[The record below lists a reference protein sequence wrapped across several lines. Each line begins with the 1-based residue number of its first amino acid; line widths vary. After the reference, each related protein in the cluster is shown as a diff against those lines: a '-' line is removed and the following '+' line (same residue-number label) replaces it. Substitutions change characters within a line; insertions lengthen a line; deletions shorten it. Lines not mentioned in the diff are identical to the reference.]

1 MVPDE
6 GRASQRRESGKR
18 GGETLTQPS
27 GGGVLGGEELKK
39 LQVKAARDKR
49 KRENATRRRIRQ
61 IPFLFTIMK
70 TLICQFDLGNC

>member
-1 MVPDE
+1 MGAMVRGKYGAGGNMVPDE

-39 LQVKAARDKR
+39 
-49 KRENATRRRIRQ
+49 TSS
-61 IPFLFTIMK
+61 
-70 TLICQFDLGNC
+70 